1 MRYKT
6 VVTATATV
14 STGNEMRVYLLLL
27 LLVQLQRKEN
37 QIRRT
42 TRAEEEEGGRWCWI
56 IMAIKC
62 SVRLLAVQ
70 HNTEFPFLNTSWT
83 AMHFLIVPTVS
94 NLNEV
99 TNMKGP
105 WTDGRTVHGPHL
117 TPIFCW
123 PFFIFT
129 ILISKRRFCGPGP
142 LSLLLLRVNVINC
155 TGFHISDRQNK
166 K

>member
-14 STGNEMRVYLLLL
+14 STGNEMRVYLFL

-70 HNTEFPFLNTSWT
+70 HNTEFP

-99 TNMKGP
+99 TNMKGH
-105 WTDGRTVHGPHL
+105 WTDGRTVHL
-117 TPIFCW
+117 TPTFCW

-129 ILISKRRFCGPGP
+129 TLISKRRFCGPGP
-142 LSLLLLRVNVINC
+142 LSLLLLRVNVIHC